1 MSTLTNKK
9 AVTPTKEKSRSLERA
24 KEIWRLF
31 RKNKAAVAGLIVL
44 TIIVLVAV
52 FADQIADPELIT
64 KISRDRQQGP
74 SAAHWFGTDNLG
86 RDLFAR
92 VVHAA
97 PTSLTIGIVVAVA
110 SLLIGGAIGL
120 SCAYFGGKFDN
131 IVMRL
136 VDVLSAVPGTLLSM
150 VVVCVLGAGMRN
162 LIIAMIIG
170 RFRAVVRMARSA
182 ALGVCGREYV
192 EAAKA
197 GGSGDL
203 RLILRHIAPN
213 IMGTLIVS
221 TTMGVSASIISACSL
236 SFIGLGVQPPTPEW
250 GYMLNEARPY
260 MSTCPHLMLIPGLAI
275 VITSL
280 SINMVGDGLRDALDP
295 RLKT

>member
-1 MSTLTNKK
+1 MENQQNLAPQSESKRVW
-9 AVTPTKEKSRSLERA
+9 ARA
-24 KEIWRLF
+24 KEIWRLY
-31 RKNKAAVAGLIVL
+31 RKNKAAVVGLVVL
-44 TIIVLVAV
+44 LFIVLVAI
-52 FADQIADPELIT
+52 FADQIADPALIT
-64 KISRDRQQGP
+64 KISMDRQQTP

-92 VVHAA
+92 IVHAT
-97 PTSLTIGIVVAVA
+97 PTSLTIGVVVAFA
-110 SLLIGGAIGL
+110 SLVIGGIIGL
-120 SCAYFGGKFDN
+120 ACAYFGGRFDS
-131 IVMRL
+131 IVMRI
-136 VDVLSAVPGTLLSM
+136 VDILSSVPGTLLSM

-170 RFRAVVRMARSA
+170 RFRAVVRISRSA
-182 ALGVCGREYV
+182 ALGVCGREYI

-197 GGSGDL
+197 GGAGHL
-203 RLILRHIAPN
+203 RVMLCHIAPN

-250 GYMLNEARPY
+250 GYMLNEARAY
-260 MSTCPHLMLIPGLAI
+260 MSSCPHLMLIPGLAI

>member
-1 MSTLTNKK
+1 MKNNQRNNK
-9 AVTPTKEKSRSLERA
+9 AAPANSRAWERT
-24 KEIWRLF
+24 KEIWRLYK
-31 RKNKAAVAGLIVL
+31 KNKAAVVGLYVL
-44 TIIVLVAV
+44 IFILLIAV
-52 FADQIADPELIT
+52 FANQIANPDLVT
-64 KISRDRQQGP
+64 KISMDRQQGP

-92 VVHAA
+92 VVHAT
-97 PTSLTIGIVVAVA
+97 PTSLTIGLVVSFA
-110 SLLIGGAIGL
+110 SLVIGGSIGMA
-120 SCAYFGGKFDN
+120 CAYFGGKFDS
-131 IVMRL
+131 IVMRI
-136 VDVLSAVPGTLLSM
+136 VDILSSVPGTLLSM

-170 RFRAVVRMARSA
+170 RFRAVVRISRSA
-182 ALGVCGREYV
+182 GLGVCGREYI

-197 GGSGDL
+197 GGAANL
-203 RLILRHIAPN
+203 RIMLKHITPN

-250 GYMLNEARPY
+250 GYMLNEARAY
-260 MSTCPHLMLIPGLAI
+260 MNTCPHLMLIPGLAI